1 MRRLVVKLGSS
12 VVADSDGSPRMEVLE
27 AVCEMLAQLHAEGG
41 EVILVTSGAIA
52 RGMRVMSL
60 PERPTSIGAL
70 QAASA
75 VGQGKLYRIYD
86 ELLRERG
93 VISAQVL
100 LTFFDMSARTHYL
113 NARQTLTTL
122 IDWRVLPVINENDT
136 TATDEIS
143 FGDNDFLA
151 AQVAVLVAADEL
163 ILMTDID
170 GLYTAD
176 PRLYPDA
183 RIVRE
188 VSDFEAVAQLEIGH
202 TTSPLGSGGMRS
214 KVVAAEM
221 ATAAGIPTVICNGLR
236 AQALQAVLA
245 GEREGTRFAAGEA
258 RYSSFKL
265 WLKYAKPSRGTLL
278 VDAGAARAVRE
289 GSASL
294 LPVGVVEVRGEF
306 DAGDA
311 VEIAEVA
318 GEETPARTLA
328 KGICSYSAEEL
339 RSVMGLK
346 SGAVREVLPRAS
358 EEAVHRDYLVVD

>member
-12 VVADSDGSPRMEVLE
+12 VVADGGGAVRSDVLAGICDLLAGAHRDGSEV
-27 AVCEMLAQLHAEGG
+27 
-41 EVILVTSGAIA
+41 VIVTSGAIA
-52 RGMRVMSL
+52 RGMSVMELGS
-60 PERPTSIGAL
+60 RPSSIGEL

-75 VGQGKLYRIYD
+75 VGQGKLYRVYD
-86 ELLRERG
+86 ELLRGHG
-93 VISAQVL
+93 VTSAQVL

-122 IDWRVLPVINENDT
+122 LSWRVMPVINENDT

-163 ILMTDID
+163 VLLTDID

-176 PRLYPDA
+176 PRVNPDA
-183 RIVRE
+183 TIIAE
-188 VSDFEAVAQLEIGH
+188 VDDFASLRDLEIGH

-221 ATAAGIPTVICNGLR
+221 ATAAGIATVICNGLR
-236 AQALQAVLA
+236 PEALAAVLA
-245 GEREGTRFAAGEA
+245 GDRAGTRFPPHEA

-265 WLKYAKPSRGTLL
+265 WLKYAKPARGTL
-278 VDAGAARAVRE
+278 VIDEGAERAVRE

-294 LPVGVVEVRGEF
+294 LPVGVVEVLGEF

-311 VEIAEVA
+311 VEIARRRAPGQVV
-318 GEETPARTLA
+318 A
-328 KGICSYSAEEL
+328 KGICNYSAREL
-339 RSVMGLK
+339 RQVLGLQ
-346 SGAVREVLPRAS
+346 SEAVRRILPRAT
-358 EEAVHRDYLVVD
+358 EEAIHRDYLVVG